1 MRVYPKDI
9 STLEFDKI
17 KAYLTNQCH
26 GVIAQDIVA
35 RLKPISD
42 FNEISQLLD
51 EVSEFKTMLA
61 TGHALSIDYGMCL
74 IRELNLLRIQ
84 GSVLTPDSFY
94 QIKILAENIDIT
106 IRFFKS
112 NPGVYP
118 ALSARVEGTNYDSRI
133 VSLIDKVIDT
143 DKSVRNNASDELYH
157 IRLLLAAKRNELQR
171 VFARAI
177 QRLSKAGMLID
188 SEQSIRNGRK
198 VLAIYAEHKRQVKG
212 IIQGI
217 SDTGK
222 SVYIEP
228 EETVDLNNAIV
239 ELEQQER
246 QEIYRILKELTER
259 LASYHELLSQYQQ
272 IISNFDFIYAKAK
285 VAVELNAVK
294 PIIHKH
300 SSLSIKNAVHPLLF
314 LHNKKM
320 NKPTIPLNVELNP
333 HQRILVISG
342 PNAGGKTICL
352 KLAGLIQLMLQSG
365 LLVPVAPESEMGLFQ
380 TLMVSIG
387 DTQSIEYE
395 LSTYSAHLKMMKHF
409 VLHADKHT
417 LFLIDE
423 FGTGSDP
430 ILGGAFAES
439 ILEQLAQQKA
449 YGIVTTHYLNLKT
462 LAERTEGI
470 INGSMEFDE
479 ERLQP
484 LYRLILGKPGS
495 SYTFAIADRIG
506 IPKSVVERARSLVK
520 KDQYRLENLL
530 RDLQREKQFL
540 AQRIKEQKEE
550 EQKLLQQ
557 KKEVLKLKASQEI
570 FIEQEVNKRTRAQLL
585 QIKETEKRLHQLIG
599 QWNKTKD
606 KTKLSQKIAEITMKH
621 QPKKSHPNQIH
632 HETLI
637 KELNDKINIGDEV
650 KVKTLNR
657 IGRVVEVQKKKVVVN
672 INGLPIAYD
681 LSHVIKIERQK
692 SSKESPTPLMNRG
705 VEEKES

>member
-239 ELEQQER
+239 ELE
-246 QEIYRILKELTER
+246 
-259 LASYHELLSQYQQ
+259 
-272 IISNFDFIYAKAK
+272 
-285 VAVELNAVK
+285 
-294 PIIHKH
+294 
-300 SSLSIKNAVHPLLF
+300 
-314 LHNKKM
+314 
-320 NKPTIPLNVELNP
+320 
-333 HQRILVISG
+333 
-342 PNAGGKTICL
+342 
-352 KLAGLIQLMLQSG
+352 
-365 LLVPVAPESEMGLFQ
+365 
-380 TLMVSIG
+380 
-387 DTQSIEYE
+387 
-395 LSTYSAHLKMMKHF
+395 
-409 VLHADKHT
+409 
-417 LFLIDE
+417 
-423 FGTGSDP
+423 
-430 ILGGAFAES
+430 
-439 ILEQLAQQKA
+439 
-449 YGIVTTHYLNLKT
+449 
-462 LAERTEGI
+462 
-470 INGSMEFDE
+470 
-479 ERLQP
+479 
-484 LYRLILGKPGS
+484 
-495 SYTFAIADRIG
+495 
-506 IPKSVVERARSLVK
+506 
-520 KDQYRLENLL
+520 
-530 RDLQREKQFL
+530 
-540 AQRIKEQKEE
+540 
-550 EQKLLQQ
+550 
-557 KKEVLKLKASQEI
+557 
-570 FIEQEVNKRTRAQLL
+570 
-585 QIKETEKRLHQLIG
+585 
-599 QWNKTKD
+599 
-606 KTKLSQKIAEITMKH
+606 
-621 QPKKSHPNQIH
+621 
-632 HETLI
+632 
-637 KELNDKINIGDEV
+637 
-650 KVKTLNR
+650 
-657 IGRVVEVQKKKVVVN
+657 
-672 INGLPIAYD
+672 
-681 LSHVIKIERQK
+681 
-692 SSKESPTPLMNRG
+692 
-705 VEEKES
+705 